1 MGNNQSTTQN
11 TDCPS
16 FCKALCFGSPP
27 SNSDEGEWFGE
38 LPREKKSKR
47 KSRKSRRASRLP
59 SVPEEGT
66 ACSETVGTEESL
78 ACSIPSV
85 PSSKEASES
94 ESDRVNVP
102 RLANTRR
109 AISAPRMKVDS
120 DSMASKLPKL
130 TFTNGQFVDL
140 LTPEGRKIV
149 DSSIA
154 KDEDANVSCSDLGVS
169 SPEGDIL
176 GVEVSVQSQHRGIIG
191 DEVDDESKAC
201 RSSGISFG
209 GIGLLKKGSTFLTTK
224 TSSMSSEDSHQES
237 AKKSL
242 KESVSSIAML
252 GDGYFLTAAVAD
264 LNIKM
269 WRLTRDDTNGKS
281 SVTFIRNFSGCK
293 TGVTSLTKV
302 DRKGRFLSGSKSGTV
317 MLWDSRFNCN
327 DPQNME
333 QLEENQVLLA
343 TFDKLERRRVDSIAI
358 IEEGSYVRPT
368 DNVDWSMMAAMT
380 KKAAKEGSN
389 AVQRAAQERQIISC
403 SCDFA
408 TITGASRSVKIW
420 SVTHVDKND
429 DNEVGPSQGGNV
441 AEAKLSQKLE
451 HDNVVES
458 VATLSGKSMLL
469 AGDRMGCV
477 TLWKG
482 VKNVFKRGSPKV
494 WQSIRVF
501 NWRHKHELHK
511 IKECMQFGITSLS
524 FLGDGFFVSGARGG
538 DLRVWNVNGSG
549 AKDETVHNE
558 LIGLSGAHSTE
569 VTSIITGRGVIES
582 SSKEKMMTLFTCG
595 KDGMVLSFVVNIE
608 KPIPRSYNALN
619 IGICGRYASEGESVS
634 ALSLSCLE
642 EGNNTKLIVGGSCG
656 SINILPQPHPSL
668 ESQDALL
675 AYRQKMRDESLT
687 LQVIAENACN
697 TIKCTDHKK
706 IYTYSNCFKGSDLV
720 TYLVDCKYAVTR
732 TDAVM
737 LGRALQEHLSLFTHV
752 SKEFELLR
760 DDVRSFY
767 RFRSEFKKKQ
777 KKILQKRSTM

>member
-1 MGNNQSTTQN
+1 MGNLWTFLRQR
-11 TDCPS
+11 D
-16 FCKALCFGSPP
+16 
-27 SNSDEGEWFGE
+27 
-38 LPREKKSKR
+38 KKI
-47 KSRKSRRASRLP
+47 A
-59 SVPEEGT
+59 
-66 ACSETVGTEESL
+66 
-78 ACSIPSV
+78 
-85 PSSKEASES
+85 
-94 ESDRVNVP
+94 
-102 RLANTRR
+102 
-109 AISAPRMKVDS
+109 
-120 DSMASKLPKL
+120 
-130 TFTNGQFVDL
+130 
-140 LTPEGRKIV
+140 

-191 DEVDDESKAC
+191 DEVDDESKAR
-201 RSSGISFG
+201 RSSGVSFG
-209 GIGLLKKGSTFLTTK
+209 GIGLLKKGSTFLTSK

-269 WRLTRDDTNGKS
+269 WRLTRDDTDGRA

-327 DPQNME
+327 DCKNME

-408 TITGASRSVKIW
+408 SITGASRSVKIW
-420 SVTHVDKND
+420 SVTHVDKNA
-429 DNEVGPSQGGNV
+429 DNEGALSEGGNV

-482 VKNVFKRGSPKV
+482 FKNVFKRGSPKV

-524 FLGDGFFVSGARGG
+524 FLGDGYFVSGARGG

-549 AKDETVHNE
+549 AKDETVHKE

-595 KDGMVLSFVVNIE
+595 KDGMVLSFVVPAE

-634 ALSLSCLE
+634 ALSLGCLE

-656 SINILPQPHPSL
+656 SINILPQPHPSF

-675 AYRQKMRDESLT
+675 AYRQKMRDESFT
-687 LQVIAENACN
+687 LQLIAENACN

-706 IYTYSNCFKGSDLV
+706 HMYTYSNCFRGSDLV
-720 TYLVDCKYAVTR
+720 TYLVDGKHAVTR
-732 TDAVM
+732 NDAV
-737 LGRALQEHLSLFTHV
+737 LLARALQKHLSLFTHV

-760 DDVRSFY
+760 DDIRSFY
-767 RFRSEFKKKQ
+767 RFRSEFKKNQ
-777 KKILQKRSTM
+777 KKFLQKRTTM

>member
-1 MGNNQSTTQN
+1 MGNNQSTAQN
-11 TDCPS
+11 IDCPS

-27 SNSDEGEWFGE
+27 SNTDEGEWFGE

-66 ACSETVGTEESL
+66 TCSETVGTDESFSS
-78 ACSIPSV
+78 SIPSV
-85 PSSKEASES
+85 PSSNPSES
-94 ESDRVNVP
+94 ESDRVTVP
-102 RLANTRR
+102 RLANTRK
-109 AISAPRMKVDS
+109 AISAPCMKVDS
-120 DSMASKLPKL
+120 DNMASKLPKL
-130 TFTNGQFVDL
+130 TFTNGQFVDVS
-140 LTPEGRKIV
+140 TSEGQKIA

-154 KDEDANVSCSDLGVS
+154 KDEDASDLGVS

-176 GVEVSVQSQHRGIIG
+176 GVELSVQSQHHGIIG
-191 DEVDDESKAC
+191 DEVDDESKAR

-209 GIGLLKKGSTFLTTK
+209 GSLLKKGSTFLAAK
-224 TSSMSSEDSHQES
+224 TSSMSSEGSHQES
-237 AKKSL
+237 VKKSL

-252 GDGYFLTAAVAD
+252 GDGHFLTAAVAD

-269 WRLTRDDTNGKS
+269 WRLTRDDTDGS
-281 SVTFIRNFSGCK
+281 SSITFIRDFSGCK
-293 TGVTSLTKV
+293 TGVTSLAKV
-302 DRKGRFLSGSKSGTV
+302 DRQGRFLSGSKSGTV

-327 DPQNME
+327 DHQNLE

-389 AVQRAAQERQIISC
+389 AVQRAARERQIISY

-420 SVTHVDKND
+420 NVKHIDKND
-429 DNEVGPSQGGNV
+429 DNEGGSFVGGNV

-458 VATLSGKSMLL
+458 VATMSGKSMLL

-538 DLRVWNVNGSG
+538 VLRVWNTNGSG
-549 AKDETVHNE
+549 AKDETVHKE
-558 LIGLSGAHSTE
+558 LIGLSGAHNTE
-569 VTSIITGRGVIES
+569 VTSIITGRGLIES
-582 SSKEKMMTLFTCG
+582 SRKEKMMTLFTCG
-595 KDGMVLSFVVNIE
+595 KDGIVLSFVVPVE

-634 ALSLSCLE
+634 ALSLGCIE
-642 EGNNTKLIVGGSCG
+642 ERNNTKLIVGGSCG

-675 AYRQKMRDESLT
+675 AYRQKIRDESLT

-706 IYTYSNCFKGSDLV
+706 HMYTYSNCFKGSDLV
-720 TYLVDCKYAVTR
+720 TYLVDGKHAVTR
-732 TDAVM
+732 NDAVM
-737 LGRALQEHLSLFTHV
+737 LGRALQKHLSLFTHV

-767 RFRSEFKKKQ
+767 RFRSDFKKKQ
-777 KKILQKRSTM
+777 KELLLKRSTTM